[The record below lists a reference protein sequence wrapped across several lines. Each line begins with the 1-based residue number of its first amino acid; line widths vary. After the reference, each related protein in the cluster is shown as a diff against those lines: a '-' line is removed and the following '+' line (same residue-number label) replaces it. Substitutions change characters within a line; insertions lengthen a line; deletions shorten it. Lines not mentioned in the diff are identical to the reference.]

1 MSTTDYTDPDTFD
14 AENIRRNRR
23 LRSIASTYSK
33 AMADDRAQIEE
44 AFKAGLTLS
53 PNAVLRAGYADNAKA
68 ANTELNQKGNK

>member
-1 MSTTDYTDPDTFD
+1 MSTTDYTDPDIFD
-14 AENIRRNRR
+14 AENIRKNRR
-23 LRSIASTYSK
+23 LTSIASTYTK

-53 PNAVLRAGYADNAKA
+53 PNAVLRAGYADNAEA